1 MVKVKEIK
9 NKDDVTAKPKRK
21 EKSEAEL
28 KYQRYI
34 RSKAFDKVRQAVK
47 ERDKVCQCCGRTQE
61 EIDADPKVSF
71 NVHHRSYQNLFAND
85 EREIADCIL
94 LCSVCHRAIHS
105 AKKNLRR
112 FRKG

>member
-1 MVKVKEIK
+1 MTKSIEIK
-9 NKDDVTAKPKRK
+9 NKNDVQKKTKRK

-47 ERDKVCQCCGRTQE
+47 ERDKVCQCCGRTE
-61 EIDADPKVSF
+61 DDIVNDPKICF
-71 NVHHRSYQNLFAND
+71 TTHHRTYGHLFENG
-85 EREIADCIL
+85 EQEIADCIL

-105 AKKNLRR
+105 AKKNIRR
-112 FRKG
+112 FKKM